1 MRNKLLLL
9 FVLLTGLLFAE
20 KGEDVPH
27 FKVIK
32 DVYDATIP
40 EGYYVLQGTVISY
53 PSKKSLNGVTLENYP
68 NKAVPLKGNKFEIRL
83 KLEEDDVEFSK
94 AGYRS
99 SYFENYKITDR
110 HRITIKVNMEK
121 LDKKHLI
128 PAEKPV
134 IYAYSDQDLELK
146 ITLDVHG
153 ELHFSYPQLPENK
166 TWEMKLENDR
176 FVDANGTEYPYL
188 FWDSKMKKVHLHYTA
203 EGITGKVLA
212 KKDVLPFLE
221 ASLSQLGLN
230 DTEKTDFIT
239 YWGPRLSAKNH
250 AFVQFQVQEA
260 CAQFADYVIEPKPEH
275 FNRVYLVFTTHDS
288 YPDEFEFIPQELKP
302 FQRSGFHVLEWGG
315 VELDTLPYESITGL
329 DLMYHD

>member
-1 MRNKLLLL
+1 MKKILLLL
-9 FVLLTGLLFAE
+9 FVLVTGLSYAE
-20 KGEDVPH
+20 KADLVPP
-27 FKVIK
+27 FTVVK
-32 DVYDATIP
+32 DVYDASIP
-40 EGYYVLQGTVISY
+40 EGYYVLQGTVVSY
-53 PSKKSLNGVTLENYP
+53 PSKKALYGVALENYP
-68 NKAVPLKGNKFEIRL
+68 NKPVTLKGNKFEIRL

-94 AGYRS
+94 AGYNS
-99 SYFENYKITDR
+99 SYFEEYKLTDR

-134 IYAYSDQDLELK
+134 IYAYSDQEMEL
-146 ITLDVHG
+146 TVHLDVNG
-153 ELHFSYPQLPENK
+153 ELHFSYPQLPEDN
-166 TWEMKLENDR
+166 TWKMTLSGDR
-176 FVDANGTEYPYL
+176 FRDAKGQEYPYL
-188 FWDSKMKKVHLHYTA
+188 FWDSKMKKVHMHYTA

-221 ASLSQLGLN
+221 ASLTLLGLN

-239 YWGPRLSAKNH
+239 YWGPRLTAKNY

-260 CAQFADYVIEPKPEH
+260 CAQFADYVIEPKPDH

-315 VELDTLPYESITGL
+315 AELDTLPYERMTGL